1 MAHQP
6 VGTGSS
12 IPISIGVG
20 HARTSGVI
28 SHMSDTLRVA
38 IVGDSDLQGAH
49 VAISKSEFSPAA
61 DATDYLV
68 LKDKPTTI
76 TLNRP
81 SSQRVVGIT
90 TGSTTYIDFPEGTGS
105 PFGVNDMVTLRVD
118 GQPYFE
124 ASVGFSTVT
133 KVWNGSGRNGNFS
146 TRITVNADTSGIVT
160 AYDSSNYAELRNSF
174 KVSALAKGGAAT
186 EKAAL
191 YYQQVQV
198 TGEA

>member
-12 IPISIGVG
+12 IVVSVGAG

-68 LKDKPTTI
+68 LKDKPV
-76 TLNRP
+76 TLNIFRP

-90 TGSTTYIDFPEGTGS
+90 TGATTLIDFPEGTGS

-133 KVWNGSGRNGNFS
+133 KVWNGSGRNGYYS
-146 TRITVNADTSGIVT
+146 TRITVNADTSGIKTDYVST
-160 AYDSSNYAELRNSF
+160 NFAELRSSF
-174 KVSALAKGGAAT
+174 KVSAFGIGLGAKTG
-186 EKAAL
+186 AL
-191 YYQQVQV
+191 YMQQVQI
-198 TGEA
+198 TGEG

>member
-12 IPISIGVG
+12 LTVSVGVG

-68 LKDKPTTI
+68 LKDTATTI

-90 TGSTTYIDFPEGTGS
+90 TGSTTLIDFPEGTGS

-124 ASVGFSTVT
+124 ASVGFSTVS
-133 KVWNGSGRNGNFS
+133 KVWSGSGMGDYFG
-146 TRITVNADTSGIVT
+146 TRITVNADTSGIKTDYVST
-160 AYDSSNYAELRNSF
+160 NFAELRSSF
-174 KVSALAKGGAAT
+174 KVSAFGIGLGAKTG
-186 EKAAL
+186 AL
-191 YYQQVQV
+191 YMQQVQI
-198 TGEA
+198 TGEG

>member
-6 VGTGSS
+6 VGSGASIALTTDTANTTSS
-12 IPISIGVG
+12 GI
-20 HARTSGVI
+20 AQQ
-28 SHMSDTLRVA
+28 SDTLRVVL
-38 IVGDSDLQGAH
+38 VGADAVQGAH
-49 VAISKSEFSPAA
+49 VAVGTDASATTASYYVAKNVPASISIS
-61 DATDYLV
+61 
-68 LKDKPTTI
+68 
-76 TLNRP
+76 RP

-90 TGSTTYIDFPEGTGS
+90 TGSTTLIDFPEGTGS
-105 PFGVNDMVTLRVD
+105 PFGAGSSVAITVT
-118 GQPYFE
+118 GQSYYDDIINGNGV
-124 ASVGFSTVT
+124 ASVDNSAFG
-133 KVWNGSGRNGNFS
+133 NGK
-146 TRITVNADTSGIVT
+146 IVVNADTSGIVT